1 MNERPAVPA
10 EWHSMSK
17 KRIIIGASG
26 ASGTPLLV
34 EVLRTVREDPDWESV
49 LIMTEGAKLTA
60 GYESELS
67 VAEIE
72 ALADLVLDP
81 TQIDAG
87 PASGSW
93 PAEGMLV
100 VPCSMKTV
108 AGIRSGYAD
117 NLLLRAADV
126 TLKEGRPLVLCA
138 RESPL
143 SAIHLRNLYEL
154 SMIPGVRIIPPM
166 LSYYH
171 EPKSLED
178 LTCQVAA
185 RLLAPFGIEK
195 PGFRRWQE
203 S

>member
-1 MNERPAVPA
+1 
-10 EWHSMSK
+10 MSR
-17 KRIIIGASG
+17 KRIIIGATG
-26 ASGTPLLV
+26 ASGTPLLI
-34 EVLRTVREDPDWESV
+34 EVLRAVREDPSWESV

-60 GYESELS
+60 AYESALS
-67 VAEIE
+67 VAEIG
-72 ALADLVLDP
+72 ALADLVLEP
-81 TQIDAG
+81 EQIDAG

-108 AGIRSGYAD
+108 AGIHSGYAE

-126 TLKEGRPLVLCA
+126 TLKESRPLVLCP
-138 RESPL
+138 REAPL

-171 EPKSLED
+171 APASLED
-178 LTCQVAA
+178 VTRQVAA
-185 RLLAPFGIEK
+185 RLLAPFGIE
-195 PGFRRWQE
+195 PAGYRRWE
-203 S
+203 TPEGGRDE

>member
-1 MNERPAVPA
+1 
-10 EWHSMSK
+10 MSK
-17 KRIIIGASG
+17 KRLIIGASG

-34 EVLRTVREDPDWESV
+34 EVLRVVREEPDWESV

-60 GYESELS
+60 AYESEL
-67 VAEIE
+67 AIEEIE

-81 TQIDAG
+81 AQIDAG

-108 AGIRSGYAD
+108 AGIHSGYAE

-138 RESPL
+138 REAPL
-143 SAIHLRNLYEL
+143 SAIHLRNL
-154 SMIPGVRIIPPM
+154 
-166 LSYYH
+166 
-171 EPKSLED
+171 
-178 LTCQVAA
+178 
-185 RLLAPFGIEK
+185 
-195 PGFRRWQE
+195 
-203 S
+203 